1 MYRVCIVYVSYMY
14 RICIVYLSCLYR
26 SLLLTYCCPMAFR
39 WLSDCCERA
48 VDAGLIGSLNLPI
61 LKKSNVFYGKNEEI
75 YNLFL
80 RKGIFYIQVLLYFCG
95 VYYSMP

>member
-1 MYRVCIVYVSYMY
+1 VAV
-14 RICIVYLSCLYR
+14 
-26 SLLLTYCCPMAFR
+26 R
-39 WLSDCCERA
+39 WLFGGCLIA
-48 VDAGLIGSLNLPI
+48 AKGLLIAGLIGSLNLPI

-95 VYYSMP
+95 VYYSVP